1 MLRIKMG
8 MGSRSQKQQLSHYG
22 CYPCFVPFLSIAV
35 HSMVIIRIAGVVS
48 GIYKP
53 IVMTAAPGAEKRTLA
68 LKVITTDGRGSDH
81 DKEGPTLNPK
91 P

>member
-1 MLRIKMG
+1 
-8 MGSRSQKQQLSHYG
+8 
-22 CYPCFVPFLSIAV
+22 
-35 HSMVIIRIAGVVS
+35 MVIIRIAGVVS